1 MDEIQKIEIL
11 KQELIQA
18 EKEKSETFLTIIS
31 LENEIEKTEYKQ
43 TSNEEVANDY
53 EYEVDQ
59 ILRQSKNVGMR
70 REDRWET
77 RKADEYRLKA
87 IQAEH
92 HIERLYDSRE
102 YEERKIT
109 QLDKKIDKLKLE
121 INSINCQ
128 NQSSTSG
135 YGEPSTSKSPK
146 MYGRCRQLYCFAA
159 ANGPERE
166 TSTPTSRR

>member
-18 EKEKSETFLTIIS
+18 EKEKSETFLTIRS
-31 LENEIEKTEYKQ
+31 LKNEIEKTEYKQ
-43 TSNEEVANDY
+43 ASNEEMANDY
-53 EYEVDQ
+53 EYEVNK
-59 ILRQSKNVGMR
+59 ILQQSKNVGMSR
-70 REDRWET
+70 GDRWES

-92 HIERLYDSRE
+92 HIERLWDSRD
-102 YEERKIT
+102 YEETKLT

-128 NQSSTSG
+128 NQSLTSG
-135 YGEPSTSKSPK
+135 YDKPSTSKSPK
-146 MYGRCRQLYCFAA
+146 M
-159 ANGPERE
+159 
-166 TSTPTSRR
+166 